1 MSAPI
6 PIVALFERTKQGLL
20 AAQVEDL
27 AWLAVPVA
35 DGFKMKNA
43 WRLRTPIADWVRLD
57 FHGADGVVADEVAFR
72 AHVEAIAEHRRQLR
86 ALDRRTGS
94 GGVQTPWGAAQHSE
108 IYAEGIAFY
117 STASHG
123 DFHLDDE
130 RNAAMPDCLRNADG
144 WYEEDEQWA
153 KVAFAFPALFTERE
167 RSQAEKTLRD
177 WQPDAWE
184 ILYGR
189 KLDPS
194 ESYTRDRQHFE
205 AVHAHDWIV
214 VAASRSDDHPG
225 QVECAAILGGSRG
238 NVPVRNFLVPA
249 DEYSIGRHGFVIDEK
264 RHPKI

>member
-1 MSAPI
+1 MRSPN
-6 PIVALFERTKQGLL
+6 PIVARFERTSEGLL
-20 AAQVEDL
+20 AAQVDDL

-35 DGFKMKNA
+35 DG
-43 WRLRTPIADWVRLD
+43 
-57 FHGADGVVADEVAFR
+57 VVADEAAFR

-86 ALDRRTGS
+86 TLDRRIGP
-94 GGVQTPWGAAQHSE
+94 GGVDTPWNTAQHSE

-123 DFHLDDE
+123 GFHLDDE
-130 RNAAMPDCLRNADG
+130 RNAGMPDCLRNADG
-144 WYEEDEQWA
+144 WYEEDEQRA
-153 KVAFAFPALFTERE
+153 KVASAFPALFTERE